1 MEVEEHNEEI
11 VKKEEEK
18 KQKRDM
24 DSDSEEDED
33 IDVGK
38 RIYDETIQKD
48 GKSKSQKAFRA
59 LKKNKQ
65 GAGLANKIP
74 TSWRG
79 DLLMKYSFTFNE
91 MQTEIIATTT
101 CV

>member
-1 MEVEEHNEEI
+1 MEIEEHNEEI

-38 RIYDETIQKD
+38 RIYDETI
-48 GKSKSQKAFRA
+48 
-59 LKKNKQ
+59 
-65 GAGLANKIP
+65 
-74 TSWRG
+74 
-79 DLLMKYSFTFNE
+79 
-91 MQTEIIATTT
+91 
-101 CV
+101 

>member
-38 RIYDETIQKD
+38 QICDETI
-48 GKSKSQKAFRA
+48 
-59 LKKNKQ
+59 
-65 GAGLANKIP
+65 
-74 TSWRG
+74 
-79 DLLMKYSFTFNE
+79 
-91 MQTEIIATTT
+91 
-101 CV
+101 

>member
-38 RIYDETIQKD
+38 RIYDETI
-48 GKSKSQKAFRA
+48 
-59 LKKNKQ
+59 
-65 GAGLANKIP
+65 
-74 TSWRG
+74 
-79 DLLMKYSFTFNE
+79 
-91 MQTEIIATTT
+91 
-101 CV
+101 